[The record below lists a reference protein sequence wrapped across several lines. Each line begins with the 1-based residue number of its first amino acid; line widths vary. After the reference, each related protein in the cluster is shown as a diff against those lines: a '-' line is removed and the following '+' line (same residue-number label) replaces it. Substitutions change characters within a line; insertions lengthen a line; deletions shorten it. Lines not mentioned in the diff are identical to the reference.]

1 MVSFTIML
9 CSLRDRNGAGSEY
22 LVAERL
28 TDCSGIPSLHG
39 HANGDYDPKAAVW
52 PGASVMSLCTPYI
65 LEALLEN
72 FPNDAVSQPRYLDC
86 LGQRRSECPT
96 QLPCGT
102 FGMIT
107 AVTDRGDLRCSHKPR
122 RRAAGINTFGLMLCS
137 SDSRQRV

>member
-72 FPNDAVSQPRYLDC
+72 FPNDAIVGILGAPINPEDALLESIPLD
-86 LGQRRSECPT
+86 
-96 QLPCGT
+96 
-102 FGMIT
+102 
-107 AVTDRGDLRCSHKPR
+107 
-122 RRAAGINTFGLMLCS
+122 
-137 SDSRQRV
+137 